1 MKQLIGNYLS
11 LYTVIMVLVGCEQI
25 DKEPEIGTGQFQMFA
40 DTTGDWPSPELE
52 ARALA
57 MDADTITSDTSFF
70 LHNEEY
76 RLVLTGV
83 KTGYKPN
90 DRRFTI
96 RLTNSAEVLSDTA
109 LSISAFKDSLD
120 TDFLERAGFYGLH
133 LVSLEADRLL
143 LDAFVGVD
151 ESCYMYHMSV
161 ALHYRDSL
169 KGRIEYVVVPDDPS
183 HD

>member
-1 MKQLIGNYLS
+1 
-11 LYTVIMVLVGCEQI
+11 
-25 DKEPEIGTGQFQMFA
+25 
-40 DTTGDWPSPELE
+40 
-52 ARALA
+52 
-57 MDADTITSDTSFF
+57 MDADTITSDTSLF
-70 LHNEEY
+70 LGNVEH

-83 KTGYKPN
+83 KTGYMPN

-96 RLTNSAEVLSDTA
+96 RLTNSSGVLSDTA

-161 ALHYRDSL
+161 ALHYRDPL
-169 KGRIEYVVVPDDPS
+169 KGHIEFFVVPDDEYF
-183 HD
+183 D